1 MADKVLMRGTHV
13 LGEAAIRA
21 GCRAYFGYP
30 ITPQNELPEYM
41 AAAFAKRKDAVFVQA
56 ESELASI
63 NMVMGASMAGA
74 RVMTSSSSPGISLKQ
89 EGISY
94 IAAMEL
100 PAVIVNMM
108 RGGPGLG
115 NIAPAQ
121 GDYFQATKG
130 GGHGDY
136 RLIVLAPAFGQEIAD
151 MTRAAFEMAD
161 EYRTPVMILGDGM
174 MGQMMEPVVFP
185 EPVDLSSLPRK
196 EWVLD
201 GCAHRP
207 SRIIRSLWLDM
218 ALEEEQNWRL
228 ARKYRKIA
236 EEIPDQEMYLVDD
249 AELIIVAYG
258 TAARIAKGG
267 VHRVREM
274 GLKAGLYRPKT
285 LWPFPAEQLAR
296 LSSSVGGIVV
306 FEMSTGQMVEDV
318 RLAVEGRCDVSF
330 YGRPGGVVSTPEE
343 LARVL
348 SSTYHRLGTRSRS
361 RGHFGYGHEGQRKV
375 AGKYLSTGN

>member
-1 MADKVLMRGTHV
+1 MGRKVLKRGTHV

-41 AAAFAKRKDAVFVQA
+41 SAAFAKMDDAVFVQA

-63 NMVMGASMAGA
+63 NMVMGASIAGA

-115 NIAPAQ
+115 NIAPSQ

-136 RLIVLAPAFGQEIAD
+136 RIIVLAPAYGQEIAD
-151 MTRAAFEMAD
+151 MTRQAFDLAD
-161 EYRTPVMILGDGM
+161 HYRTPVMILGDGM
-174 MGQMMEPVVFP
+174 MGQMMEPVEFP
-185 EPVDLSSLPRK
+185 EPLAIDSLPSK
-196 EWVLD
+196 DWILD
-201 GCAHRP
+201 GAKERP
-207 SRIIRSLWLDM
+207 SRIIRSLWLDT
-218 ALEEEQNWRL
+218 ALEEELNWRL
-228 ARKYRKIA
+228 VRKYEMITRDLA
-236 EEIPDQEMYLVDD
+236 DQEMYLIDD
-249 AELIIVAYG
+249 AELIVVAYG

-267 VHRVREM
+267 VQRVREK
-274 GLKAGLYRPKT
+274 GLKVGLYRPKT
-285 LWPFPAEQLAR
+285 LWPFPSDPLAE
-296 LSSSVGGIVV
+296 LSRQVGQMVV

-318 RLAVEGRCDVSF
+318 RLAVEGRCEVSF
-330 YGRPGGVVSTPEE
+330 YGRPGGIVSTPEE
-343 LARVL
+343 IARVL
-348 SSTYHRLGTRSRS
+348 SGAYRGRASSEESGLRSRQG
-361 RGHFGYGHEGQRKV
+361 RGFRILG
-375 AGKYLSTGN
+375 

>member
-1 MADKVLMRGTHV
+1 MGAKVLMRGTHV
-13 LGEAAIRA
+13 LGEAAIRS

-41 AAAFAKRKDAVFVQA
+41 AEAFAKRDDAVFVQA

-63 NMVMGASMAGA
+63 NMVIGASVAGA

-94 IAAMEL
+94 LAAMEL

-121 GDYFQATKG
+121 GDYFQATRG

-136 RLIVLAPAFGQEIAD
+136 RTLVLAPASGQEICD
-151 MTRAAFEMAD
+151 MTRQAFDLAD
-161 EYRTPVMILGDGM
+161 KYRTPVLILGDGM
-174 MGQMMEPVVFP
+174 MGQMMEPVTFP
-185 EPVDLSSLPRK
+185 DPVDLASLPPK
-196 EWVLD
+196 GYVLD
-201 GCAHRP
+201 GAKGRP
-207 SRIIRSLWLDM
+207 SRIVRSLWLDM
-218 ALEEEQNWRL
+218 PVEEEVNWRL
-228 ARKYRKIA
+228 ARKYEMISA
-236 EEIPDQEMYLVDD
+236 EVPDQEMYLVDD
-249 AELIIVAYG
+249 ADLIISAYG

-267 VHRVREM
+267 VHRARGM
-274 GLKAGLYRPKT
+274 GIKVGLYRPKT
-285 LWPFPAEQLAR
+285 LWPFPSAPLAD
-296 LSSSVGGIVV
+296 LSRRVRHIVA

-318 RLAVEGRCDVSF
+318 RLAVEGRCEVSF

-343 LARVL
+343 VARVI
-348 SSTYHRLGTRSRS
+348 SSIYHRMG
-361 RGHFGYGHEGQRKV
+361 
-375 AGKYLSTGN
+375 